1 MAAKLQEAT
10 ARSWRRV
17 AGAAETDPR
26 AGLAAPSLR
35 SDVERGMELAPVIA
49 SMRHHNAGALDGEAR
64 TAGLFADAV
73 ARSSSAKQTGRG
85 DARAV
90 VVCAIR

>member
-17 AGAAETDPR
+17 VGAAETDPR

-64 TAGLFADAV
+64 AAGLADAG
-73 ARSSSAKQTGRG
+73 ARSSRAKQTDRG
-85 DARAV
+85 DARTAA
-90 VVCAIR
+90 VCAIR